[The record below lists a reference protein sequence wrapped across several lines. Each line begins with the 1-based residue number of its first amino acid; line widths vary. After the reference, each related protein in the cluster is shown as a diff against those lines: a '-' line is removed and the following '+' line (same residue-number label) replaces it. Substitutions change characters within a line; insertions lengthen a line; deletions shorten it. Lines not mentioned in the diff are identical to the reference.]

1 MNLKMDDRRD
11 YARIRELFYPYIR
24 RDNEETAPQI
34 DLAGFITY
42 AVAAFRQSG
51 GIKSDGIK
59 RFVYFGNEE
68 KYRLTLSLVSADR
81 KTTLTEL
88 SMVGES
94 DNLIPILSL
103 LNGNLDA
110 EFSEVYL
117 ERLEKTLKQNLI
129 RNRRGN
135 TSRLGQLNVYLAP
148 SSEDQT
154 LVRKAEWQNSTSP
167 SFLGNTARTLESL
180 LGKDSIAL
188 LSNAGNILVNN
199 FFYVDGNCNQEL
211 IHESGIITQL
221 RTGIYSWNYQIKTV
235 DESGLPGA
243 ILDRLNLWFGLIKN
257 RFDSQS
263 YSRLEINEE
272 SSARKEDPL
281 LW

>member
-1 MNLKMDDRRD
+1 MDDRRD